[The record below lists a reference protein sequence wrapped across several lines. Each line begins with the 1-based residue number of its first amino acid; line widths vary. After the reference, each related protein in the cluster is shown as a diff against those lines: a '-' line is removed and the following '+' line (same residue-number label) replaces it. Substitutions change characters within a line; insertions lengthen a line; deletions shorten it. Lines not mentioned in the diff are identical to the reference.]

1 MKTVVL
7 LTLVLVSSV
16 LMGCTTDPCKADC
29 CCGTMNANCC
39 GWDFYKPCR
48 MLRND
53 DASCGCTPC
62 PTEIVLKDCTPMDA
76 APADAA
82 PADAPAEMA
91 PAEMPAAEGSA
102 EPVAEY
108 GAPPAGR

>member
-7 LTLVLVSSV
+7 LTLVIVSAA
-16 LMGCTTDPCKADC
+16 LMGCTTDRCAVDC

-53 DASCGCTPC
+53 DMSCGCTPC
-62 PTEIVLKDCTPMDA
+62 PSEIVLKDCEPM
-76 APADAA
+76 
-82 PADAPAEMA
+82 DAPAEAA
-91 PAEMPAAEGSA
+91 PAGGASGSA
-102 EPVAEY
+102 EVEPADPVADY
-108 GAPPAGR
+108 GTPPDIR

>member
-7 LTLVLVSSV
+7 LTLVIVSAA
-16 LMGCTTDPCKADC
+16 LMGCTTDRCAVDC

-48 MLRND
+48 MIRND
-53 DASCGCTPC
+53 DTSCGCTPC

-76 APADAA
+76 APAEEAA
-82 PADAPAEMA
+82 PVEA
-91 PAEMPAAEGSA
+91 PAAEEAGAAA
-102 EPVAEY
+102 EPVADY
-108 GAPPAGR
+108 GPPPADR